1 MSEELY
7 QAMFSRRSVRK
18 YDPGKLDAATMD
30 RVVSFTTTMRPLFPE
45 IRTELRFLGPDDV
58 KGMFKV
64 DAPHFLAIYSEKRP
78 GYEANAGFLLQQA
91 DLFLS
96 SMDLGSCW
104 QGGPRPVRGMRQVS
118 GLDFVV
124 MLAFGR
130 SLEAVHR
137 DRSEFKRKALS
148 EITDL
153 TDHFHILEAAR
164 VAPSGINNQSWY
176 FTGSDGTIHAYA
188 ARSAVT
194 DSMNHINVGIALAHM
209 WLASEHEGKRATFT
223 VEERGRE
230 RVPRGFAYVASLSI
244 GTGRAV

>member
-18 YDPGKLDAATMD
+18 YDLEKLDAATMD
-30 RVVSFTTTMRPLFPE
+30 RIVSFAASMRPLFAD
-45 IRTELRFLGPDDV
+45 IRTELRFLGPEDV

-64 DAPHFLAIYSEKRP
+64 DAPHFLAVYSEKKP

-96 SMDLGSCW
+96 SMGLGSCW

-118 GLDFVV
+118 DLDFVI

-137 DRSEFKRKALS
+137 NRSDFKRKALS

-153 TDHFHILEAAR
+153 TDHFDILEAAR

-176 FTGSDGTIHAYA
+176 FSGSDGTIHAYA

-194 DSMNHINVGIALAHM
+194 DSMNRINVGIALAHI
-209 WLASEHEGKRATFT
+209 WLAAEHEGKQATFA
-223 VEERGRE
+223 VEDRGRE
-230 RVPRGFAYVASLSI
+230 RAPRGFAYVASLSI
-244 GTGRAV
+244 GSGRAA